1 MALNLTV
8 TVGTL
13 NGLIFYA
20 NIIGASSSTFYLRSS
35 KKFLI
40 IFTSWLNLDV
50 GFDICFFDGMDTY
63 WKTWLQL
70 AFPSYITSL
79 VVMVIIVS
87 EHSMKFSRLISK
99 KNPVATLAT
108 VVLLSYTMFLR
119 TVSATLSFATLNYP
133 DGSHKRVWLSDASVE
148 YLSGK
153 HIVLF
158 IAAILILILSIA
170 YTSLL
175 FFWQWLLH
183 HQNKSVFKWVMSQ
196 RLCHFIEPYHAPYE
210 FKHRYWTGLLLF
222 ARVAL
227 YLVFALNVSGDP
239 GVNLLAIILLI
250 K

>member
-133 DGSHKRVWLSDASVE
+133 DGSHKGVWLSDASVE

-158 IAAILILILSIA
+158 IAAILMLILSIA

-175 FFWQWLLH
+175 FF
-183 HQNKSVFKWVMSQ
+183 
-196 RLCHFIEPYHAPYE
+196 
-210 FKHRYWTGLLLF
+210 
-222 ARVAL
+222 
-227 YLVFALNVSGDP
+227 
-239 GVNLLAIILLI
+239 
-250 K
+250 